1 MFKNLL
7 LITISLV
14 LYNCTAPTKEQEVK
28 IDQQAKSSDDG
39 AFEDYTDSLGEKLSV
54 STNKE
59 RDSKTIK
66 FNGSTY
72 VLKKELESHSYS
84 TSDNEYQFSEN
95 KSEITFLKKDYNMVL
110 YKKKKN
116 TQQTASQM
124 Q

>member
-1 MFKNLL
+1 
-7 LITISLV
+7 
-14 LYNCTAPTKEQEVK
+14 VK

-110 YKKKKN
+110 FKSKKN
-116 TQQTASQM
+116 TQQTATQM

>member
-1 MFKNLL
+1 M
-7 LITISLV
+7 
-14 LYNCTAPTKEQEVK
+14 K

-39 AFEDYTDSLGEKLSV
+39 AFEDYTYSLGEKLSV

-110 YKKKKN
+110 FKSKKN